1 VRAVLK
7 IDDGG
12 DRRSKQRTMDYQAVG
27 RKVLAAGHRDMQ
39 HIASAHLNS
48 VYLLRDE
55 KNPTFLKAP
64 GGCIYIYVAKSAPV
78 KIETIS
84 TTSYLN
90 TVGENKSVK
99 KLCSDNNKN

>member
-1 VRAVLK
+1 MRAVLK

-48 VYLLRDE
+48 VYLLMDE
-55 KNPTFLKAP
+55 KIPTFLKAS
-64 GGCIYIYVAKSAPV
+64 GGCIYIYM
-78 KIETIS
+78 
-84 TTSYLN
+84 LQN
-90 TVGENKSVK
+90 Q
-99 KLCSDNNKN
+99 LL